1 LILRDLQVCYRK
13 TNLAANL
20 VSVHVRRCLC
30 VLMRCHFENATGRCK
45 RLVPALVR

>member
-1 LILRDLQVCYRK
+1 LILKDLQAYFRK

-30 VLMRCHFENATGRCK
+30 VLMECHFENATGRCK
-45 RLVPALVR
+45 RLVPAFVR